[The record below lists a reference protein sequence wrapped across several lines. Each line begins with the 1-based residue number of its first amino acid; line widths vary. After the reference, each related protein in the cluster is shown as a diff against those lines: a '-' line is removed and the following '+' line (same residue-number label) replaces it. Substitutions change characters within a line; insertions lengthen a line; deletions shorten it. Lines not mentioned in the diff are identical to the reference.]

1 MAHDN
6 HLVPKNLTV
15 DIGDLRVDFLGT
27 SRLLLSEQITDSPL
41 HLHSKHE
48 FQYIL
53 SGTLQESINADKIIR
68 VEQDSVL
75 LIPPNILHS
84 NTAEPGSRLIMTL
97 AMQQLHTGTADPL
110 FSEYS
115 YYCGLFGTFREP
127 IILQDNIITYCI
139 QQLMDLPDLPQNMHK
154 RKSLLTMIFIHL
166 AECVQQYSR
175 TDTERYIFQ
184 PGTRY
189 NQQYFLIEQYINTH
203 YNKKTSVEEIAESL
217 HISRRQADRIVD
229 QIFGKTYATLILERR
244 MSIAQ
249 TLLQK
254 TDMACTQIAEKV
266 GYTSYTGFYVAFKQH
281 FGIAPD
287 EMRKVTAEKNISRR
301 T

>member
-1 MAHDN
+1 MTQSAQ
-6 HLVPKNLTV
+6 LVPRNLSV

-27 SRLLLSEQITDSPL
+27 SRLLSAENIVTSPL

-53 SGTLQESINADKIIR
+53 SGSLAACINNDQIIH
-68 VEQDSVL
+68 VKSNSVL

-84 NTAEPGSRLIMTL
+84 NVDEQGQRLILTV
-97 AMQQLHTGTADPL
+97 AMQQLHTGTAGAP
-110 FSEYS
+110 FSEYG
-115 YYCGLFGTFREP
+115 YYCELFGAFREP
-127 IILQDNIITYCI
+127 IIFQDTIMTYCI
-139 QQLMDLPDLPQNMHK
+139 QQLIGLPDLPQNMHK
-154 RKSLLTMIFIHL
+154 RKSLLTMLFIRL
-166 AECVQQYSR
+166 AEGVQQHGH
-175 TDTERYIFQ
+175 TEAERYKLQ
-184 PGTRY
+184 PGTQY

-203 YNKKTSVEEIAESL
+203 YNKKTSVEEIAEFL

-254 TDMACTQIAEKV
+254 TDMTCTQIAEKV

-281 FGIAPD
+281 FGMPPD
-287 EMRKVTAEKNISRR
+287 EMRTRAALQV
-301 T
+301 